1 MAAMFPV
8 HTNTVPGHGML
19 LLSTLSNW
27 VPDFGANI
35 DITFFKGTELKEMKN
50 KTKKYYK
57 KNIESGLLTS
67 ECKLKK
73 FC

>member
-1 MAAMFPV
+1 MFPV

-19 LLSTLSNW
+19 LLSTYSVL
-27 VPDFGANI
+27 GANI